1 MIRLLFVFIFLEGD
15 LRVLASA
22 DKPTTFLRLF
32 QARVTRILRL
42 LRLGL
47 DTLALGVLGRTLVI
61 LFVQLT
67 APTIR
72 ALLLRELVEYAIAD
86 LVNDHLLHDNAA
98 VGGHVRLASLLFQI
112 REGFHLH
119 RGLTV

>member
-1 MIRLLFVFIFLEGD
+1 MRVWKWTGIKMACDMIRLLFVFILLEGD

-32 QARVTRILRL
+32 QARVPRILRL

-86 LVNDHLLHDNAA
+86 FINHNPVF
-98 VGGHVRLASLLFQI
+98 RRS
-112 REGFHLH
+112 R
-119 RGLTV
+119 

>member
-1 MIRLLFVFIFLEGD
+1 MTSDMICLLFVFILLEGD

-42 LRLGL
+42 LGLGL
-47 DTLALGVLGRTLVI
+47 DTLALGFLGRTLVI

-86 LVNDHLLHDNAA
+86 LVNHNSMFRRSREVLLWRIFS
-98 VGGHVRLASLLFQI
+98 VRMLLQVTTI
-112 REGFHLH
+112 L
-119 RGLTV
+119 